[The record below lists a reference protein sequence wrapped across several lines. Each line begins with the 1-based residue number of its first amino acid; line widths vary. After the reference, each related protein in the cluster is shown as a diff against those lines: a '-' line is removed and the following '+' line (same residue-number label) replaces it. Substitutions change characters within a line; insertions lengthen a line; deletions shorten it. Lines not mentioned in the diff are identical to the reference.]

1 MTEMR
6 QLTEAGIERARDF
19 LEQARTSRSPTEA
32 PDALLFDAPYS
43 QPLADAPGIEARS
56 FETRRDAAEY
66 LAPLVTP
73 IVHQAADH
81 AGIWSWL
88 GMFYLHGT
96 LWDQEGRMRPRNWP
110 EPTAFIF
117 DRSGRSWQRRYRHY
131 LWSSWRLHQAHGER
145 AAYLLD
151 RDLSE
156 FSNLTSRALGY
167 SRVFNS
173 VGIVPLMLTLYTAGS
188 RQKPRHRYGR
198 GGLEHLIRVLDQLE
212 RIYDIYGMEAE
223 RLLEI
228 LPADFERWKSGE

>member
-1 MTEMR
+1 MTALR
-6 QLTEAGIERARDF
+6 QLTDIGIERARDV
-19 LEQARTSRSPTEA
+19 LEEMRTSPA
-32 PDALLFDAPYS
+32 PVDAPHALLFDSLYS
-43 QPLADAPGIEARS
+43 QPLVDAPELEARR

-66 LAPLVTP
+66 LAPLLAP
-73 IVHQAADH
+73 IVHRAADH

-88 GMFYLHGT
+88 GMFYLRGT
-96 LWDQEGRMRPRNWP
+96 LWDQHDRMRPRNWP
-110 EPTAFIF
+110 ETTAFIF

-173 VGIVPLMLTLYTAGS
+173 VGIVPLMLMLYTAGGS
-188 RQKPRHRYGR
+188 QKPRHRHGR
-198 GGLEHLIRVLDQLE
+198 GGLEHLIRVIDQLE
-212 RIYDIYGMEAE
+212 RTHDIYGMTVNQ
-223 RLLEI
+223 LLNI
-228 LPADFERWKSGE
+228 LPPDFDHWKPAA